1 MKFDTSELYNICSS
15 FSGNLCS
22 LFEIATWKNGL
33 PFKKINI
40 SDSGIPIIKIAELK
54 NGISGTTSYTN
65 QIFGEEVHLH
75 KGDLLFSWSGNPE
88 TSIDI
93 FEFELE
99 EGWLNQHIFKIT
111 PDEKKVD
118 RDYFYFMMK
127 YLKPRFVQIA
137 TNKQTT
143 GLGHVTVAD
152 IKRITITLPCIEFQ
166 KKLVSYLKP
175 LDDKIRLNMKI
186 NENLEQQAQTL
197 YSAWFENFIPFGG
210 EIPPN
215 WSAGCLGDIAKI
227 STASF
232 NPAKNH
238 GVMLE
243 HYSIPAFDEKKFPVF
258 ETSDNIKSNKY
269 TLSSSS
275 VLASRLNPETKRIWR
290 PLCISSNAVCSTEF
304 IVFNALN
311 PLMKDFVY
319 TIIDS
324 ASFSKWMCS
333 HTTGSTNSRQRTA
346 HTKTL
351 EFKISIPSEDVI
363 KDFCSTVT
371 PMYDLIAENS
381 MEIQRLSKL
390 RDTLLPKLMSGE
402 IDVSNI
408 SL

>member
-1 MKFDTSELYNICSS
+1 MTKWKTCTIADLGKVVGGATPSTKKAENYNDGTIAWLTPKDLAGYSGRYIWRGERNITEIGLNSCSAKMMPAQSILFSSRAPIGYVAIAGCEMCTNQGFKSVVPNNNTDYMFLYYLLKYN
-15 FSGNLCS
+15 
-22 LFEIATWKNGL
+22 KD
-33 PFKKINI
+33 KIEAM
-40 SDSGIPIIKIAELK
+40 G
-54 NGISGTTSYTN
+54 SGTT
-65 QIFGEEVHLH
+65 FKEVSGSTM
-75 KGDLLFSWSGNPE
+75 KGIEVSVPELLDDQRKIAAVLS
-88 TSIDI
+88 TID
-93 FEFELE
+93 EKLE
-99 EGWLNQHIFKIT
+99 EN
-111 PDEKKVD
+111 E
-118 RDYFYFMMK
+118 
-127 YLKPRFVQIA
+127 A
-137 TNKQTT
+137 
-143 GLGHVTVAD
+143 
-152 IKRITITLPCIEFQ
+152 
-166 KKLVSYLKP
+166 
-175 LDDKIRLNMKI
+175 I

-227 STASF
+227 ITASF
-232 NPAKNH
+232 NPAKNP

-319 TIIDS
+319 AIIDS

>member
-93 FEFELE
+93 FKFELE

-197 YSAWFENFIPFGG
+197 YSAWFENFIPFCG
-210 EIPPN
+210 EIPSN
-215 WSAGCLGDIAKI
+215 WNAGFLGDIAKI
-227 STASF
+227 CTSSF
-232 NPAKNH
+232 NPTKNP
-238 GVMLE
+238 GVKLE
-243 HYSIPAFDEKKFPVF
+243 HYSIPAFDENKYPVF
-258 ETSDNIKSNKY
+258 ETSNDIKSNKY
-269 TLSSSS
+269 ILSSSS
-275 VLASRLNPETKRIWR
+275 VLASKLNPETKRIWR
-290 PLCISSNAVCSTEF
+290 PLCITSYAVCSTEF
-304 IVFNALN
+304 IVFETMN

-319 TIIDS
+319 SIIDS
-324 ASFSKWMCS
+324 AEFYNWMCS
-333 HTTGSTNSRQRTA
+333 HTTGSTNSRQRTTP
-346 HTKTL
+346 TKTL
-351 EFKISIPSEDVI
+351 EFKIIIPPENVI
-363 KDFCSTVT
+363 KDFCSIVT
-371 PMYDLIAENS
+371 PMYDLIAANS

-390 RDTLLPKLMSGE
+390 RDALLPKLMSGE
-402 IDVSNI
+402 INVS
-408 SL
+408 SVQF